1 MLIIV
6 ANMFTSSIAVK
17 CLWQLIYLLVSSIN
31 TSTKVLGNPSGNIN
45 GCLAHVGGTSCG
57 HTRGE
62 RMGMCGG
69 VFRERHHLGLYR
81 QTSFSSIFF
90 SMDLSYLLI

>member
-1 MLIIV
+1 MLL
-6 ANMFTSSIAVK
+6 AVN
-17 CLWQLIYLLVSSIN
+17 ILVSSIN
-31 TSTKVLGNPSGNIN
+31 TSTKVLGITSGSVN

-57 HTRGE
+57 HTLGE

-81 QTSFSSIFF
+81 QTNFSCNNFF
-90 SMDLSYLLI
+90 NGFVISSNIVLGLY

>member
-1 MLIIV
+1 M
-6 ANMFTSSIAVK
+6 
-17 CLWQLIYLLVSSIN
+17 CLLVSSIN
-31 TSTKVLGNPSGNIN
+31 SSTKVLGITSGSIN

-81 QTSFSSIFF
+81 QTSFSSIFIF
-90 SMDLSYLLI
+90 FYGFVISSNIVLGLY